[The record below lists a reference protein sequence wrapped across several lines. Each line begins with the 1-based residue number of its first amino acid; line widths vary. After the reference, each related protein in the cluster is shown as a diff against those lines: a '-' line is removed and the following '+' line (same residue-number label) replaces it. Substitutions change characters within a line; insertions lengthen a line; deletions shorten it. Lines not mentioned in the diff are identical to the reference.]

1 MYTLLAFNIADPK
14 IFPPATL
21 FSVGSVLNFV
31 IPFIS
36 FGAALVFLGMMLLGA
51 FQWIT
56 AGDNAE
62 NVGKAQKTIMFA
74 IFGMLFVFL
83 SYAGMKIITSLLGI
97 NNALPF

>member
-1 MYTLLAFNIADPK
+1 MHTLLAFDISDPN
-14 IFPPATL
+14 IFPPANL
-21 FSVGSVLNFV
+21 VSVGSILNFV

-36 FGAALVFLGMMLLGA
+36 FGAALAFLGMMLLGA

-83 SYAGMKIITSLLGI
+83 SYAVMKIITAIFGI